1 MYNKIQN
8 NSTLE
13 IINKPFL
20 NLIYFHF
27 TFFKNFINTMA
38 NELDKGESLFSR
50 DVYNYVKTKDGKFIS
65 MGNLENKFQENM
77 GKIVD
82 DINSSNSQYGTSSN
96 GGSSSKDELK
106 MIYEEEDVKRNSY
119 DYEGIAKV
127 FSEHNRDELWVK
139 VRK

>member
-1 MYNKIQN
+1 MYNKLQN

-77 GKIVD
+77 RKIVD
-82 DINSSNSQYGTSSN
+82 DINSSTSQYGISSN

>member
-1 MYNKIQN
+1 MFNKLQN
-8 NSTLE
+8 NTTVE

-20 NLIYFHF
+20 NLVYFHL
-27 TFFKNFINTMA
+27 TFFKNFIKTMA
-38 NELDKGESLFSR
+38 NELDKGESIFSR
-50 DVYNYVKTKDGKFIS
+50 DVYNYVKTKDGKYIS

-77 GKIVD
+77 KNVIDGL
-82 DINSSNSQYGTSSN
+82 SSTNQYGKSSN
-96 GGSSSKDELK
+96 GGSNNKDEFR

-119 DYEGIAKV
+119 DFEGIANV

>member
-1 MYNKIQN
+1 MYNKLQN

-77 GKIVD
+77 KKIVD
-82 DINSSNSQYGTSSN
+82 DINSSTSQYGINSN

>member
-77 GKIVD
+77 RKIVD